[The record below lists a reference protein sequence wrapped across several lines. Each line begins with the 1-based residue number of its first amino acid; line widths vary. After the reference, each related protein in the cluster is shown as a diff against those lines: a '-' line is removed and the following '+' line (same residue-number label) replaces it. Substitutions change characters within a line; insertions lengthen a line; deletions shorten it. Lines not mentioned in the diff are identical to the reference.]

1 MILKIIIKHMTILNL
16 SFDGYDFKQIAEA
29 VSAIRVAGHSL
40 GLIGILISYF
50 TLYMPFKNA
59 PQCIAYKNLPCDIPK
74 YIFFIFAGIYASGLI
89 GLPWDVL
96 VILTSWSLPD
106 NSPILRETS
115 FQVAVFGFLALNIW
129 LILSADTVVKA
140 IIIFQLIVR
149 NMISA
154 DPGWNAG
161 DYFSIEL
168 RFIVADLRYVLRNAV
183 IYSFI
188 ADFVLIP
195 QFV

>member
-1 MILKIIIKHMTILNL
+1 L
-16 SFDGYDFKQIAEA
+16 F
-29 VSAIRVAGHSL
+29 
-40 GLIGILISYF
+40 
-50 TLYMPFKNA
+50 
-59 PQCIAYKNLPCDIPK
+59 
-74 YIFFIFAGIYASGLI
+74 

-96 VILTSWSLPD
+96 VIWTSWSFPD

-140 IIIFQLIVR
+140 IIIFQLIMR

-154 DPGWNAG
+154 DPGWIDG
-161 DYFSIEL
+161 DGFYGEL

-195 QFV
+195 QFL